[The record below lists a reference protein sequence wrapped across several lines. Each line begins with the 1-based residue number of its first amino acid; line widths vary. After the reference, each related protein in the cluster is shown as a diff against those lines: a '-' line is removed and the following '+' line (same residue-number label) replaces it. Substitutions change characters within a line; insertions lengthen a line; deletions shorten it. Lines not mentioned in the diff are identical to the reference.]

1 MELLIQLIHPITMLS
16 LLGYFLYIGYLGWQ
30 VRRTRT
36 AVGETKKT
44 LIKGRY
50 QNRHHNLGAIA
61 LSVMVLGSL
70 GGIAI
75 TYIGYGKL
83 YVDAHLLVGLGM
95 TGLIA
100 ISASLTPYMQK
111 GNNWARNLH
120 IGANAGLL
128 GLFGWQAVTGFGIV
142 QEILFPTQ

>member
-1 MELLIQLIHPITMLS
+1 MELLIQLIHPIVMLG
-16 LLGYFLYIGYLGWQ
+16 LLGYFLYTGYLGWQ
-30 VRRTRT
+30 IRRTRT

-70 GGIAI
+70 GGIAV
-75 TYIGYGKL
+75 TYIGYGEL
-83 YVDAHLLVGLGM
+83 TVDAHLLVGLGM

-111 GNNWARNLH
+111 GNIWARNLH

-128 GLFGWQAVTGFGIV
+128 ALFGWQTVTGFGIV
-142 QEILFPTQ
+142 QEILSPV